1 MILSGNYIEGYYR
14 GAGYESFGSSFTGQ
28 TVPGWVLASNT
39 IVSGRSD
46 IAFDRLPAEM
56 GSNQWG
62 GCLTFN
68 VPGQLNLNYADFLA
82 WEQTN
87 GYGSLSAAMTTAL
100 IDPTAFNAQL
110 DAGPTLAQAMAIF
123 RTYAAA
129 TVDGFADCPAVVP
142 SSTLGGTT
150 TPDVNGASP
159 QAGNDAY
166 NLDVGTTLVVDAAH
180 EVLVNDR
187 APAQQTLTAV
197 LVANPTHGQ
206 LTLKADGSFSY
217 TPYASVSGTDKFTY
231 MASDGHGG
239 AALATV
245 ILYIP
250 LSPSPNLS
258 LGIAHAG
265 NFTQGDVGD
274 TYTIVVNNVGNFATS
289 GTVSL
294 TDSLPAGLTATAFSG
309 DGWTVDLATLTAT
322 RSDPLAPSASYPPL
336 TLTVNVAYGESGQS
350 HRYGHGLRRRRTKH
364 ARRHGPRSDQHHAGT
379 GLGWR
384 REQQQLEQP
393 RELAGRRGTGGGRP
407 TGLCRRHAASHGQ

>member
-1 MILSGNYIEGYYR
+1 MG
-14 GAGYESFGSSFTGQ
+14 TGKQ
-28 TVPGWVLASNT
+28 YDRVWE
-39 IVSGRSD
+39 ID

-100 IDPTAFNAQL
+100 IDPTAFDAQL

-180 EVLVNDR
+180 
-187 APAQQTLTAV
+187 
-197 LVANPTHGQ
+197 G
-206 LTLKADGSFSY
+206 
-217 TPYASVSGTDKFTY
+217 
-231 MASDGHGG
+231 
-239 AALATV
+239 
-245 ILYIP
+245 
-250 LSPSPNLS
+250 
-258 LGIAHAG
+258 
-265 NFTQGDVGD
+265 
-274 TYTIVVNNVGNFATS
+274 
-289 GTVSL
+289 
-294 TDSLPAGLTATAFSG
+294 
-309 DGWTVDLATLTAT
+309 
-322 RSDPLAPSASYPPL
+322 
-336 TLTVNVAYGESGQS
+336 
-350 HRYGHGLRRRRTKH
+350 
-364 ARRHGPRSDQHHAGT
+364 GT
-379 GLGWR
+379 G
-384 REQQQLEQP
+384 Q
-393 RELAGRRGTGGGRP
+393 
-407 TGLCRRHAASHGQ
+407 

>member
-1 MILSGNYIEGYYR
+1 M
-14 GAGYESFGSSFTGQ
+14 
-28 TVPGWVLASNT
+28 
-39 IVSGRSD
+39 
-46 IAFDRLPAEM
+46 RL
-56 GSNQWG
+56 
-62 GCLTFN
+62 T
-68 VPGQLNLNYADFLA
+68 
-82 WEQTN
+82 
-87 GYGSLSAAMTTAL
+87 
-100 IDPTAFNAQL
+100 
-110 DAGPTLAQAMAIF
+110 
-123 RTYAAA
+123 
-129 TVDGFADCPAVVP
+129 
-142 SSTLGGTT
+142 
-150 TPDVNGASP
+150 
-159 QAGNDAY
+159 
-166 NLDVGTTLVVDAAH
+166 

-336 TLTVNVAYGESGQS
+336 TLTVNVAYGAPASLTDTATVSGGGEQNTLDDTALDPTS
-350 HRYGHGLRRRRTKH
+350 ITQVRLWDGGGNNNSWSNPANWQGDVGRRRATNWSLPA
-364 ARRHGPRSDQHHAGT
+364 ARGQPRSMT
-379 GLGWR
+379 F
-384 REQQQLEQP
+384 
-393 RELAGRRGTGGGRP
+393 RP
-407 TGLCRRHAASHGQ
+407 APPSTKLPSPVAALRCPATA